1 MEFTEFIQRKEEI
14 EVALKPGLYIVA
26 QNLPANQ
33 QAFRCGLAGK
43 PRDSATDVQ
52 MKEGNF
58 ASRFATYLN
67 YWLPSNAKVFA
78 CLTVPRRRLQG
89 FTEKLLPER
98 VEGDNRTDIQRS
110 VEAGAG
116 TLIQFRE
123 KQFHSNLVQ
132 LGMQRLGLPT
142 TEDDRKR
149 SEFFRGPLQT
159 AIRALKDI
167 GTGDLYIFEDG
178 GKKIIKTV
186 LKKRGI
192 EELNPDLIPVR
203 KGPERER
210 NAPERFD
217 PAVIYKTSP
226 LLAQLLAE
234 GDAITTNAINRL
246 AQVEKVAP
254 TTRKSPRLA
263 GDEPLEIAMTP
274 AQTRALRRGDPRMRN
289 AVTRLQQLRRSPRLA
304 Q

>member
-1 MEFTEFIQRKEEI
+1 MDFTEFIRRKEEI

-33 QAFRCGLAGK
+33 LTFRCGLAGK
-43 PRDSATDVQ
+43 PRDSATDVSL
-52 MKEGNF
+52 KEGNF

-67 YWLPSNAKVFA
+67 YWLLTDAKVFA

-98 VEGDNRTDIQRS
+98 AEGDNRTDIQRS

-142 TEDDRKR
+142 TEDDKKR

-167 GTGDLYIFEDG
+167 GTGELFVFEEG
-178 GKKIIKTV
+178 GK
-186 LKKRGI
+186 
-192 EELNPDLIPVR
+192 
-203 KGPERER
+203 
-210 NAPERFD
+210 
-217 PAVIYKTSP
+217 
-226 LLAQLLAE
+226 
-234 GDAITTNAINRL
+234 
-246 AQVEKVAP
+246 
-254 TTRKSPRLA
+254 
-263 GDEPLEIAMTP
+263 
-274 AQTRALRRGDPRMRN
+274 
-289 AVTRLQQLRRSPRLA
+289 RSPRPF
-304 Q
+304 